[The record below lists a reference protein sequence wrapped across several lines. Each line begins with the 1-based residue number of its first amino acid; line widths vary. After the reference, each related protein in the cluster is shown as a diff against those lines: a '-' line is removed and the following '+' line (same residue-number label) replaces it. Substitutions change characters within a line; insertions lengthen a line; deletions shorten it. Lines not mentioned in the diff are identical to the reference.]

1 MPGFVASLSLNNHLL
16 CRDPISRLASVH
28 RSRGRRILFS
38 AYSSTRRCR
47 FFVIHEIHVK
57 HSNPFRSLDTETR
70 NEAFAATAKCWARK
84 RRDRILQRLDRA
96 IHSFKSQRMSGAKRA
111 IAAAQDRDPSS
122 CALPPPKTKHRESD
136 VWEKT
141 RIGSGTR
148 HRRERPRRDRHGARD
163 TAKGRREKRIG
174 YRGEEGECGKREG
187 HGRTARTGANANRN
201 GNASHGV
208 DGGGGGGGG
217 GGSGRGSDSD
227 SDHHHQRHRC
237 GVTSSRRHR
246 WIGVSGGRSAAAAVG
261 LLSDLPRQNFSSSRR
276 EKREAARARKKEGE
290 AV

>member
-70 NEAFAATAKCWARK
+70 NEAFAAAAKCWARK

-96 IHSFKSQRMSGAKRA
+96 IHSFKSQRMSGVKRA

-136 VWEKT
+136 VWEKA

-208 DGGGGGGGG
+208 DGGGGGGG

>member
-1 MPGFVASLSLNNHLL
+1 M
-16 CRDPISRLASVH
+16 
-28 RSRGRRILFS
+28 
-38 AYSSTRRCR
+38 
-47 FFVIHEIHVK
+47 
-57 HSNPFRSLDTETR
+57 
-70 NEAFAATAKCWARK
+70 
-84 RRDRILQRLDRA
+84 
-96 IHSFKSQRMSGAKRA
+96 
-111 IAAAQDRDPSS
+111 
-122 CALPPPKTKHRESD
+122 
-136 VWEKT
+136 
-141 RIGSGTR
+141 
-148 HRRERPRRDRHGARD
+148 
-163 TAKGRREKRIG
+163 REKR
-174 YRGEEGECGKREG
+174 RTR
-187 HGRTARTGANANRN
+187 RTARTGANANRN

-208 DGGGGGGGG
+208 DGGVGGGGGGGDDGGGGGG